1 MLGVECGLF
10 NDPFNFQEH
19 ATMREN
25 NGSSVVLPS
34 VASRDVLSEILREGA
49 QRMLAEAVQAEVDEW
64 IDAHRHVVD
73 ERGRQ
78 QVVRNGS
85 LPKRSILTGLG
96 EIEVEQPRGM
106 IDARKVNENASRR
119 RFCRPTCENRST
131 WRS

>member
-1 MLGVECGLF
+1 MF

-73 ERGRQ
+73 EPRTPAGRPQ
-78 QVVRNGS
+78 RFFAEAA
-85 LPKRSILTGLG
+85 RS
-96 EIEVEQPRGM
+96 
-106 IDARKVNENASRR
+106 
-119 RFCRPTCENRST
+119 
-131 WRS
+131 